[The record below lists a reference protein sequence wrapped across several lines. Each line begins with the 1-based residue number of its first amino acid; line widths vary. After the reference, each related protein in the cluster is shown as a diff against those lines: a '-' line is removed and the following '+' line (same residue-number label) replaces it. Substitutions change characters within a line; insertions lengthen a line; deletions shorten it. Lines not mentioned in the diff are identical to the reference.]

1 MINVDTAWHNFIN
14 NETTENIVNSSQD
27 KPPNSPSRISPKC
40 TDIYISTKTKLAYLN
55 QPIDLDNIFWKI
67 PILSYETS
75 QHGVIKK
82 QMKIN
87 CASPLEVQA
96 LEKQIEDERL
106 SDICIQVDILKQ
118 LKETKKVKFKDT
130 RKINIGLCKK
140 DLNSFRKKK
149 KGAFYNC
156 FVLIIRIP
164 LYGTYKEIHVKIFN
178 TGKLE
183 IPGIHDDAILDITLD
198 ILLRILQPFH
208 KTPIKIK
215 EGSIQNVLI
224 NSNFSCNYFI
234 NRDKLYTL
242 LKYKYGINV
251 IFDSCSYPGVQC
263 KFYYNKMNTADNGT
277 CKCSMRCSKKGT
289 GSGDGQC
296 KEISFMIF
304 RTGSVLIV
312 GNCCEYILMV
322 IYNFLKNL
330 FMTEY
335 GEIMTE
341 YNSKIPPKKKKRVRK
356 KKILV
361 SK

>member
-1 MINVDTAWHNFIN
+1 MINVDTAWNNFIN
-14 NETTENIVNSSQD
+14 NAPQENLQKLKRST
-27 KPPNSPSRISPKC
+27 PPAKSDILPKC

-55 QPIDLDNIFWKI
+55 QEIDLSQVFWKI
-67 PILSYETS
+67 PILTYETEA
-75 QHGVIKK
+75 QGVIKK

-87 CASPLEVQA
+87 CLSPLEVQT
-96 LEKQIEDERL
+96 LEKKIEEESSRGLCLQI
-106 SDICIQVDILKQ
+106 DILKQ
-118 LKETKKVKFKDT
+118 LKETKKIKFKDT

-156 FVLIIRIP
+156 FVLIIRIQ
-164 LYGTYKEIHVKIFN
+164 LHGKYKEIHVKIFN

-183 IPGIHDDAILDITLD
+183 IPGIHDDDILDITLD
-198 ILLRILQPFH
+198 VLIDILQPFH
-208 KTPIKIK
+208 TEELKIK

-234 NRDKLYTL
+234 NRDKLYSM

-251 IFDSCSYPGVQC
+251 IYDSCSYPGVQC
-263 KFYYNKMNTADNGT
+263 KFYYNKLNKANNGT
-277 CKCSMRCSKKGT
+277 CHCNAKCSKKGS
-289 GSGDGQC
+289 GDGDGQC

-312 GNCCEYILMV
+312 GNCCEKVLKI
-322 IYNFLKNL
+322 IYSFLKRL
-330 FMTEY
+330 FITEY
-335 GEIMTE
+335 QEIITE
-341 YNSKIPPKKKKRVRK
+341 YNSKVQVKKKKRVRK

>member
-1 MINVDTAWHNFIN
+1 MIPVDTAWHNFIN
-14 NETTENIVNSSQD
+14 NEKTENIT
-27 KPPNSPSRISPKC
+27 KPVRQGLASTSTILPKC

-55 QPIDLDNIFWKI
+55 QEINLSDIFWKI
-67 PILSYETS
+67 PTLTYES
-75 QHGVIKK
+75 AQNGVIKK

-96 LEKQIEDERL
+96 LEKKIADERARG
-106 SDICIQVDILKQ
+106 ICIQVDILKQ
-118 LKETKKVKFKDT
+118 LKQTKKIKFKDT

-140 DLNSFRKKK
+140 DLTSFRKKK

-164 LYGTYKEIHVKIFN
+164 LYGKYKEIHVKIFN

-198 ILLRILQPFH
+198 ILINIMQPFH
-208 KTPIKIK
+208 TETLKIK
-215 EGSIQNVLI
+215 DGSIQNVLI

-234 NRDKLYTL
+234 NRDKLYSL
-242 LKYKYGINV
+242 LKYQYGINV
-251 IFDSCSYPGVQC
+251 IYDSCSYPGVQC
-263 KFYYNKMNTADNGT
+263 KFYYNKINLANNGT
-277 CKCSMRCSKKGT
+277 CHCVAPCSKKGT
-289 GSGDGQC
+289 GDGDGQC

-312 GNCCEYILMV
+312 GNCCEKVLKI
-322 IYNFLKNL
+322 IYNFLKTL
-330 FMTEY
+330 FITEHE
-335 GEIMTE
+335 GIITE
-341 YNSKIPPKKKKRVRK
+341 YNSKIAPKKKKRVRK